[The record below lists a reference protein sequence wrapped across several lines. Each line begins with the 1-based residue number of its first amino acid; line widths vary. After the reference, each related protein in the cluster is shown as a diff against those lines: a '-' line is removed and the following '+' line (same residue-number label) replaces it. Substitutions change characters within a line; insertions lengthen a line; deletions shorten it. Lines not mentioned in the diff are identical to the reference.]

1 MSVINREAGKRLAPK
16 RSIRFIN
23 NRVYLE
29 EPEIRAAA
37 VGTLGKYGQKYIDLR
52 PNIQNLLL

>member
-1 MSVINREAGKRLAPK
+1 LQILGVINREAHKRHVPK

-23 NRVYLE
+23 NRIYLE

-37 VGTLGKYGQKYIDLR
+37 VGAIAKFG
-52 PNIQNLLL
+52 